1 MIRNPLIPVSLSL
14 SLIGGVSPFVMAK
27 TYLSVEEAKQVI
39 FPGKYFSRV
48 RFEISTDIQ
57 QQLKKISGIHHPL
70 KNSQFWLANDGTWF
84 IVDEVV
90 GKHEMITYAVGV
102 HSSGKIKEVQILEYN
117 ETYGHQI
124 REQSWRNQ
132 FVDKESIHQIRLNQD
147 IANISGA
154 TLSCKHVTD
163 GIRRL
168 MALHS
173 LLLRKLKSHD
183 AL

>member
-1 MIRNPLIPVSLSL
+1 MTLSL
-14 SLIGGVSPFVMAK
+14 TLMGGVNPCVIAK

-48 RFEISTDIQ
+48 KFDISEEIRRE
-57 QQLKKISGIHHPL
+57 LKKISGIHHPL
-70 KNSQFWLANDGTWF
+70 SKSQFWLANDGTWF

-90 GKHEMITYAVGV
+90 GKHEMITYAVGIN
-102 HSSGKIKEVQILEYN
+102 HLGKITEVQILEYN

-124 REQSWRNQ
+124 REVSWRNQ
-132 FVDKESIHQIRLNQD
+132 FIEKDSRHQIRLNHD

-183 AL
+183 TV